1 MIIANFANL
10 WIGHIGLR
18 FWSRVI
24 KAPESIIFSSALL
37 LCFVG
42 VFMATGGLF
51 GISVMLIFGVIGFT
65 MNLFGYSVVVFIITF
80 FLGKKFEQLLSQT
93 LVIIDGNPLELIN
106 FPISI
111 ILFIAALISFWWLGF
126 RRQAS

>member
-1 MIIANFANL
+1 
-10 WIGHIGLR
+10 
-18 FWSRVI
+18 
-24 KAPESIIFSSALL
+24 
-37 LCFVG
+37 
-42 VFMATGGLF
+42 MATGGLF
-51 GISVMLIFGVIGFT
+51 GVSVMLIFGVIGFT

-126 RRQAS
+126 RRQTS

>member
-10 WIGHIGLR
+10 WIGQIGLR
-18 FWSRVI
+18 FWSKVI

-51 GISVMLIFGVIGFT
+51 GVSVMLIFGVIGFI

-106 FPISI
+106 FPFSI
-111 ILFIAALISFWWLGF
+111 ILFIFALISFWWLGF
-126 RRQAS
+126 RKLKI